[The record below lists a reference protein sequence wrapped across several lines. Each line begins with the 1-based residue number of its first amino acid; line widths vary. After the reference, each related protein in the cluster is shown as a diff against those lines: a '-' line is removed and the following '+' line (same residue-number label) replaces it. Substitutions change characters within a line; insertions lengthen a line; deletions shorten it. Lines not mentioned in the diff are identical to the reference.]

1 MDLKYEFLKILELT
15 NDKFYVPTE
24 EHSSG
29 FNQIE
34 IYDMEDGTFSIT
46 EENGCCVDKYLTFE
60 EILAEYP
67 KFTLSREFAFYNKFE
82 TWDRLEKALKGEI
95 EIKLLEI

>member
-46 EENGCCVDKYLTFE
+46 EENGCCVDN
-60 EILAEYP
+60 I
-67 KFTLSREFAFYNKFE
+67 
-82 TWDRLEKALKGEI
+82 
-95 EIKLLEI
+95 